1 MTKQN
6 KTKGVLIMDRAI
18 LSGKPQ
24 VITIVKGAYN
34 LTNIVKIKSIESRL
48 NKGLEISHIE
58 EKDNTYK
65 IYISLKIGRA

>member
-1 MTKQN
+1 
-6 KTKGVLIMDRAI
+6 MDKAI

-24 VITIVKGAYN
+24 IITIVKGQYN

-58 EKDNTYK
+58 EKDNTCK
-65 IYISLKIGRA
+65 IYITLKIGRA

>member
-1 MTKQN
+1 
-6 KTKGVLIMDRAI
+6 MDKAI

-24 VITIVKGAYN
+24 VITIVKGQYN

-58 EKDNTYK
+58 EKDNAYK
-65 IYISLKIGRA
+65 IYITLKIGRA